1 MQLTRDADYFICS
14 IYKEFL
20 LRVKQELPK
29 SQSKRFSKDSIP
41 DLIPKINSAD
51 ISDIKEEL
59 KSKSLIT
66 RDILGNIELTD
77 NAIIYMENR
86 RLNKLEKIIEYLSKL
101 IP

>member
-14 IYKEFL
+14 IYKEYL
-20 LRVKQELPK
+20 SKVKDGLPK
-29 SQSKRFSKDSIP
+29 SQAKEFEKDEIYP
-41 DLIPKINSAD
+41 LIPKINEAD

-59 KSKSLIT
+59 KSKQLIT

-77 NAIIYMENR
+77 DAIIYMENR
-86 RLNKLEKIIEYLSKL
+86 NLNKLDKVIDYLTKL